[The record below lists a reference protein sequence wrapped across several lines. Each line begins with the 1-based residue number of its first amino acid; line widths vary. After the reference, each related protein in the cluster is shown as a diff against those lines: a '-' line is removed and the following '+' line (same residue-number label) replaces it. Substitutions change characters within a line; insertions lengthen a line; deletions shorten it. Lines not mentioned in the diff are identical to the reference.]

1 MAAGTWVHPRLASR
15 LAQWVSAEFAV
26 VVDGWVLDIISG
38 NHPMP
43 NEISH
48 EGAIAKGIAALME
61 SQSILHTSMGRLTD
75 VTVRTSERVDA
86 LHDRVER
93 IETKGRKNFNARS
106 ERIFKS
112 VVWKYYGGFCPV
124 FRDIR
129 ILDSQ
134 YVRTKERN
142 HTVSEMDHWHA
153 NHKNSVYEG
162 WLVSKRAH
170 RLFEQ
175 SSSNR
180 DKYYSTFREF
190 QRHVEETIALT
201 EGIQPALFPGLD

>member
-1 MAAGTWVHPRLASR
+1 
-15 LAQWVSAEFAV
+15 
-26 VVDGWVLDIISG
+26 VLDIISG